1 MIEPI
6 DKPIICACCKRD
18 YHQDWLYRYES
29 FCWSCYLMCIV
40 KDEGGMSMDELK
52 RVVLVQRTLT
62 KLKH

>member
-1 MIEPI
+1 
-6 DKPIICACCKRD
+6 
-18 YHQDWLYRYES
+18 
-29 FCWSCYLMCIV
+29 MCIV